1 MGLKMENNNKKI
13 AASIK
18 NEKNKKAKCQ
28 KEKETYLNP

>member
-18 NEKNKKAKCQ
+18 NEKNKKARC
-28 KEKETYLNP
+28 